1 MTTCEEGGVPKRLLV
16 LLGLGYGKT
25 LREGREV
32 SLNLAK
38 YERWVQY

>member
-1 MTTCEEGGVPKRLLV
+1 VRRVVFQRGCWF
-16 LLGLGYGKT
+16 LGLGYGKT

-32 SLNLAK
+32 SLSLAK